1 MGVLV
6 QANFGGVLQMAG
18 LPVGQALGRYYLQ
31 GFADAGDA
39 DGSIMIV
46 VATDAP
52 LSDRNLTRLARRAL
66 AGLARTGASFADG
79 SGDYAL
85 AFSVAASVRRTPARR
100 SQLATVAE
108 LPNALLSPLFQA
120 VIEATEEAIY
130 NALCMATTVGGYRGV
145 TVTALPLERV
155 TAIQMGVRPQSQG

>member
-1 MGVLV
+1 
-6 QANFGGVLQMAG
+6 MAG
-18 LPVGQALGRYYLQ
+18 LPVGQTLGRYYLQ
-31 GFADAGDA
+31 EFSARGDA
-39 DGSIMIV
+39 DGSILIV

-52 LSDRNLTRLARRAL
+52 LADRNLTRLARRAL

-85 AFSVAASVRRTPARR
+85 AFSVAESVRRTPARR
-100 SQLATVAE
+100 GQLATVTE

-130 NALCMATTVGGYRGV
+130 NALCLATTMTGYCGV
-145 TVTALPLERV
+145 TVAALPLEQV
-155 TAIQMGVRPQSQG
+155 ENLK